1 MEKMIYVCPVDWS
14 WLKQRPQFLAEELSR
29 SYNLY
34 ILYPWKNNR
43 KGLQKEDTAELNRH
57 PYFSIP
63 SLGGKIHGIQWINKH
78 LHKLQFYIHFHAV
91 QPEYIW
97 FTHPDQLAMLPSHY
111 TGIVIYDCMDDYA
124 AIEMNSKRQ
133 SEIQNEEYSLV
144 RRANVIF
151 ASSQTILLRLLKE
164 YQVNSNKVFLVRNG
178 YNAKWKTVVQTQ
190 LNPYAKLRIGYWGT
204 IGRWFDFDLLQASLE
219 HISEIEYHL
228 FGATEKGVAIPKC
241 DRLIYHGVIEHATLP
256 QLATQLDV
264 LMMPFKLTKVVESV
278 DPVKLYEYIFMRK
291 PIISIWY
298 EEIKRFAPFVLFY
311 QNEEMFTFHL
321 KQLLV
326 GKIPI
331 YSDEQTQNFLAENS
345 WGCRAKQIQQA
356 IMDYTL
362 LNEKHEF

>member
-1 MEKMIYVCPVDWS
+1 
-14 WLKQRPQFLAEELSR
+14 
-29 SYNLY
+29 
-34 ILYPWKNNR
+34 
-43 KGLQKEDTAELNRH
+43 
-57 PYFSIP
+57 
-63 SLGGKIHGIQWINKH
+63 
-78 LHKLQFYIHFHAV
+78 
-91 QPEYIW
+91 
-97 FTHPDQLAMLPSHY
+97 
-111 TGIVIYDCMDDYA
+111 
-124 AIEMNSKRQ
+124 
-133 SEIQNEEYSLV
+133 
-144 RRANVIF
+144 
-151 ASSQTILLRLLKE
+151 
-164 YQVNSNKVFLVRNG
+164 
-178 YNAKWKTVVQTQ
+178 
-190 LNPYAKLRIGYWGT
+190 LRIGYWGT

-356 IMDYTL
+356 IMDYTY
-362 LNEKHEF
+362 